1 MQHTIHLAS
10 VLPFLL
16 LAPTLP
22 AQESKRAAFRD
33 ISEASGIRA
42 ENILEGSPVKVPIND
57 HSRLGFVD
65 LDGDG
70 FDDIVCH
77 SLYPNPLKG
86 VPFEH
91 LVYRNRGDGT
101 FEHVSDASGLRHVQ
115 AGFLAFGDVDNDGDQ
130 DCFAGLDVPLR
141 KQTHQILLNDGA
153 GHFTPKAK
161 SGVEDLPPRAGNAV
175 FADFD
180 GDGKLDLF
188 VGMGHTSAATENA
201 LLMGRGDGRFRD
213 ASKNLKGNLAQ
224 PSNGSIS
231 CDYDGDGDM
240 DILVSNYGVSV
251 LAGQN
256 ALFENNG
263 RGRFKNVAEE
273 AGFAAQASGNSWL
286 VQHGEL
292 EGEEPKPGRSG
303 PISSNGFGLDCGDIN
318 GDGVMDVFITA
329 ISHPV
334 KRDYK
339 RSWSD
344 PTLLLIGEESK
355 KGLRLVDET
364 VARGI
369 PFNEGD
375 VDGAMVDFDND
386 GLLDLSI
393 SRDRKYERAY
403 SGVEQKAWFGLLR
416 QQPDGTFESIGH
428 VSGIND
434 LAEPAAAPEGEPA
447 PKNLW
452 PMKNA
457 QNHGWSDIDGDG
469 DLDLLV
475 GGRDL
480 GGGRP
485 NFLLRNEAGS
495 EQGWLRL
502 LLAGDGKKVNRDAIG
517 ARLWLDWGPN
527 TTSMREVKSSRGN
540 YNSMDTRWQHF
551 GLGESEAD
559 LTLRVRWP
567 DGLEVELGPELLEAR
582 KSYSLAYPDRLTLFE
597 PSE

>member
-1 MQHTIHLAS
+1 MQHTVQLTGVLA
-10 VLPFLL
+10 L
-16 LAPTLP
+16 LAQALL
-22 AQESKRAAFRD
+22 AQEPQAPAFLD
-33 ISEASGIRA
+33 VSEASGIRVD
-42 ENILEGSPVKVPIND
+42 NILEESPIKVPIND

-101 FEHVSDASGLRHVQ
+101 FEHVSDASGLRHLQ

-130 DCFAGLDVPLR
+130 DCFAGLDVPLPE
-141 KQTHQILLNDGA
+141 QTHQILLNDGE
-153 GHFTPKAK
+153 GHFAPKAK

-188 VGMGHTSAATENA
+188 VGMGHTSAAAENA

-213 ASKNLKGNLAQ
+213 ATKNLKGNLAQ
-224 PSNGSIS
+224 PTNGSIS
-231 CDYDGDGDM
+231 CDYDGDGDL

-256 ALFENNG
+256 ALFENDG
-263 RGRFKNVAEE
+263 RGRFKNVAQEV
-273 AGFAAQASGNSWL
+273 GFAAQASGNSWL
-286 VQHGEL
+286 FQHGEL
-292 EGEEPKPGRSG
+292 ESEEPKPGRAG
-303 PISSNGFGLDCGDIN
+303 PISSNGFGLDCGDID
-318 GDGVMDVFITA
+318 GDGRMDVFITA

-344 PTLLLIGEESK
+344 PTLLLLGRESS
-355 KGLRLVDET
+355 KGARFVSET
-364 VARGI
+364 MARGI

-375 VDGAMVDFDND
+375 VDGAMIDFDND

-403 SGVEQKAWFGLLR
+403 SEVEQKAWFGLLR
-416 QQPDGTFESIGH
+416 QQSNGTFESIGH
-428 VSGIND
+428 DSGIND
-434 LAEPAAAPEGEPA
+434 LSEPAAAPEGVPA

-485 NFLLRNEAGS
+485 NFLFRNEAGS
-495 EQGWLRL
+495 KHGWLRL
-502 LLAGDGKKVNRDAIG
+502 LLTGDGKKVNRDAIG
-517 ARLWLDWGPN
+517 ARLWLDRGPGL
-527 TTSMREVKSSRGN
+527 TSMREVKSSRGN

-551 GLGESEAD
+551 GLGDSETG

-567 DGLEVELGPELLEAR
+567 DGIEIELGPDFLESRNAYR
-582 KSYSLAYPDRLTLFE
+582 LEYPDRLTPFQARD
-597 PSE
+597 